1 MGSAVF
7 KTVEGATSSL
17 AGSIPVRLRDE
28 KTREGP
34 SLAGDPAFDVVVVG
48 AGAAG
53 CVVAARLA
61 QRASRSVAL
70 IEAGPDLRTDIPEGL
85 RDGWHMVP
93 DFDWGYASEPDE
105 HAAVETL
112 RRGKLVG
119 GTSWVTRFAVRGSPA
134 DFDAWATLGNP
145 GWSFEDVLPAFI
157 ALETDLD
164 FGDRPWH
171 GNAGPI
177 PIGRYLDLEPTEIV
191 AATLAAMEACGFP
204 ARRGPQPTR
213 RRRRRADADELT
225 RRRPGDHRRRL
236 SPPVGAPSNLTILPD
251 VHVAEVV
258 LEDVRATGVR
268 LSDGSIVRAGW
279 VVLSAGTYGSPPILL
294 RSGIGPPEHLR
305 SMGLPVRIELPG
317 VGENLADHP
326 GVDLDLGQVGSTT
339 DASLLHA
346 IATFH
351 SDTASADDPPDLMA
365 WTSDPSGDPPAYE
378 IDVVLLKPRSRGSV
392 RLRSPDPMEPPRIDL
407 PGVREPTDV
416 DRLLE
421 GYRRV
426 EEVAN
431 DPGVRRLTGD
441 RPSSIGDDVVGGA
454 WIRANSY
461 SIPHVVGTCAMGP
474 SPDDGAVVDAAG
486 RVHGAERLS
495 VVDASIMPE
504 APSGFP
510 HLVTI
515 MIAERLSERIAASL

>member
-1 MGSAVF
+1 MLATEASGFLVGSAVF

-61 QRASRSVAL
+61 ERASRSVAL

-105 HAAVETL
+105 RAAVETL

-164 FGDRPWH
+164 FDDRPWH

-191 AATLAAMEACGFP
+191 AATLAAMEAVRVP

-225 RRRPGDHRRRL
+225 RRHPGHHRRRL
-236 SPPVGAPSNLTILPD
+236 PPPVGAPSNLTILPD

-279 VVLSAGTYGSPPILL
+279 VVLSSGTYGSPPILL
-294 RSGIGPPEHLR
+294 RSGIGPPDHLR

-326 GVDLDLGQVGSTT
+326 
-339 DASLLHA
+339 ARR
-346 IATFH
+346 
-351 SDTASADDPPDLMA
+351 
-365 WTSDPSGDPPAYE
+365 
-378 IDVVLLKPRSRGSV
+378 PRSRRGREHDGRSAPACDRDVPQRHRVRRRSAGSDGV
-392 RLRSPDPMEPPRIDL
+392 DERPQRRSPDVRDRCRPAQTAIAWLGAPALARPDGAAAHRPPR
-407 PGVREPTDV
+407 RARTDG
-416 DRLLE
+416 R
-421 GYRRV
+421 GSTPR
-426 EEVAN
+426 
-431 DPGVRRLTGD
+431 GI
-441 RPSSIGDDVVGGA
+441 PSSGGG
-454 WIRANSY
+454 RER
-461 SIPHVVGTCAMGP
+461 
-474 SPDDGAVVDAAG
+474 SPAFGG
-486 RVHGAERLS
+486 
-495 VVDASIMPE
+495 
-504 APSGFP
+504 
-510 HLVTI
+510 
-515 MIAERLSERIAASL
+515 

>member
-1 MGSAVF
+1 
-7 KTVEGATSSL
+7 
-17 AGSIPVRLRDE
+17 
-28 KTREGP
+28 
-34 SLAGDPAFDVVVVG
+34 LAGDPAFDVVVVG

-61 QRASRSVAL
+61 ERASRSVAL

-93 DFDWGYASEPDE
+93 DFDWGYTSEPDE
-105 HAAVETL
+105 RAAVETL

-119 GTSWVTRFAVRGSPA
+119 GTSWVTRFAVRGSAA

-145 GWSFEDVLPAFI
+145 GWSFEEVLPAFV

-177 PIGRYLDLEPTEIV
+177 PIGRYPDLEPTEIT

-204 ARRGPQPTR
+204 HVEDHNAPGAVGAGRMPMSSRDGVRMTT
-213 RRRRRADADELT
+213 ADAYL
-225 RRRPGDHRRRL
+225 
-236 SPPVGAPSNLTILPD
+236 PPVGAPSNLTILPD

-258 LEDVRATGVR
+258 LQGVRATAVR
-268 LSDGSIVRAGW
+268 LSDGSIVEAGW
-279 VVLSAGTYGSPPILL
+279 VVLASGTYGSPPILL
-294 RSGIGPPEHLR
+294 RSGIGPPDHLR
-305 SMGLPVRIELPG
+305 SMGLPVRIPLPG

-326 GVDLDLGQVGSTT
+326 AVDLALGDVGGTT
-339 DASLLHA
+339 DAPPLHA

-351 SDTASADDPPDLMA
+351 SVGASSDDPPDLML
-365 WTSDPSGDPPAYE
+365 WTSDPQGEPPSFE

-407 PGVREPTDV
+407 PGVREPSDV

-421 GYRRV
+421 GYRRA
-426 EEVAN
+426 EELAN
-431 DPGVRRLTGD
+431 DPRVRRLTGD
-441 RPSSIGDDVVGGA
+441 HPSPIGDDVRGGA

-461 SIPHVVGTCAMGP
+461 SIPHVVGTCTMGP

-486 RVHGAERLS
+486 NVHGAERLS

-515 MIAERLSERIAASL
+515 MMAERLSERIAASL